1 MKKAVL
7 KLMTVMGFAA
17 ALAVVFSVNASAYID
32 PSVVT
37 YLIQAG
43 AAVVVAIGAVVG
55 VLWRRA
61 KKKAQKVLNIDENKN
76 KEVESDEII
85 DNSEN

>member
-1 MKKAVL
+1 ML

-43 AAVVVAIGAVVG
+43 AAVVVAVGAVVG